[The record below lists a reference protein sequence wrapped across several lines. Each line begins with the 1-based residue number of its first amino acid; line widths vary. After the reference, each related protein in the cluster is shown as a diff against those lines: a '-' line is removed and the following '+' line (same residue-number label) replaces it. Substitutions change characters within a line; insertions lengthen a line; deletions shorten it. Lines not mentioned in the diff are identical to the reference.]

1 MIKLEINNKQETKQ
15 VMVLIQIQSVSL
27 GYATSVSQRRPLYF
41 IFLKV
46 KPLVMHASCCTIC
59 WATSDK
65 VGIMDKSGAVSYY
78 PDSPEEIYFVAVYKS

>member
-1 MIKLEINNKQETKQ
+1 
-15 VMVLIQIQSVSL
+15 MVLIPILSVSL
-27 GYATSVSQRRPLYF
+27 GYATVSQRRPSLYF

-46 KPLVMHASCCTIC
+46 KPLVMHASWCTIC

-65 VGIMDKSGAVSYY
+65 VGIMDKSVAVSYY